1 MNKLQENFYNARGA
15 VQGTSALQS
24 RSVTLPG
31 GGGAPMQT
39 ASMTFPPAGQ
49 LSPPAAS
56 LTSQLGVAQSGAAQ
70 APPAASLTSQLGV
83 AQSGAAQAPPL
94 ASPDASLNFSVSPA
108 SGPQVP
114 APAVDA
120 SQAGA
125 VAAQAPPPPSVPA
138 DLPQTSSMS
147 SLSTPEIP
155 SFGVGASAA
164 PAGYPDDLPPPAMT
178 KSLPRRTSWLDWIRH
193 HRRTFILAL
202 ALLGFAVVLF
212 IITYMKTRS
221 SGGGSGGGGG
231 KSGGG
236 GARDD
241 SKDFTV
247 RLAQGSTLELQ
258 GLGGASPAGSSQECS
273 SLKGAIDDLS
283 RQQKAITQELERL
296 VGKSGC
302 DGDPDC
308 EDAEGLK
315 RNELRLT
322 RPSKLAQEPQSA
334 GKVHYSSQLS
344 AQVFGEPPP
353 PAPQGGRWVQPSA
366 AHDGGLRAYGSTRS
380 ADMVYSTFAA
390 L

>member
-1 MNKLQENFYNARGA
+1 
-15 VQGTSALQS
+15 
-24 RSVTLPG
+24 
-31 GGGAPMQT
+31 MQT
-39 ASMTFPPAGQ
+39 ASVTFPPAGQ
-49 LSPPAAS
+49 QSLAPAAPPQTPPAAS
-56 LTSQLGVAQSGAAQ
+56 LTSQLGVPQPGAAQ
-70 APPAASLTSQLGV
+70 GLPAPPAPALSP
-83 AQSGAAQAPPL
+83 AN
-94 ASPDASLNFSVSPA
+94 PDASLNFSVPPGSGAQAPPA
-108 SGPQVP
+108 A

-120 SQAGA
+120 AQAGA
-125 VAAQAPPPPSVPA
+125 VAAQALPPPLSVPA

-155 SFGVGASAA
+155 SFDVGAGAA
-164 PAGYPDDLPPPAMT
+164 PAGSFPDGLPPPAMT
-178 KSLPRRTSWLDWIRH
+178 KSLPRRTGWLDWIRH

-202 ALLGFAVVLF
+202 ALVGFAVVLF
-212 IITYMKTRS
+212 IITYMRS
-221 SGGGSGGGGG
+221 SGGGGGGGGGGG

-236 GARDD
+236 GARGD

-283 RQQKAITQELERL
+283 RQQKGIAQELERL

-315 RNELRLT
+315 RDELKLT
-322 RPSKLAQEPQSA
+322 RPSKLAQEPQSG

-344 AQVFGEPPP
+344 TQAFGEPPT
-353 PAPQGGRWVQPSA
+353 PQGGRWVQSSTG
-366 AHDGGLRAYGSTRS
+366 HDGGLRAYGSARS
-380 ADMVYSTFAA
+380 GDMVYSTFAA